1 MLIMLK
7 TRGEKRR
14 GASLVEF
21 AFIVPV
27 LLLLL
32 VGILEYSRFLF
43 TVQVMNNAA
52 REGARYVVVNTTT
65 TLTTTDIQNYVN
77 TYMAGTG
84 AQLSGYSAT
93 SNITVFQASATTG
106 LDNSG
111 GWANTA
117 WGQPIG
123 VTVSG
128 TYNPIVPGMLFL
140 TGNLTVQATCIMY
153 CEAN

>member
-1 MLIMLK
+1 MLILPK
-7 TRGEKRR
+7 PRRVARR
-14 GASLVEF
+14 GASVVEF

-27 LLLLL
+27 LMLLLL
-32 VGILEYSRFLF
+32 GILEYSRFLF

-52 REGARYVVVNTTT
+52 REGARYAVVNTAA
-65 TLTTTDIQNYVN
+65 TLTTTDIQNYVDS
-77 TYMAGTG
+77 YMAGTG

-93 SNITVFQASATTG
+93 GSISVFQASATTG

-111 GWANTA
+111 GWANTS

-140 TGNLTVQATCIMY
+140 TGSLTVQATCIMY